1 MLMTFVD
8 RAHRNRCRR
17 VAVGALLCCAAM
29 TTSAVDAAPPKVTR
43 LSVRGFQTGGVTRLV
58 VQGTD
63 LSTDQGVAPQLVCGA
78 GLKGQ
83 KLIGTAKPTT
93 VEFDVELD
101 SAIVAGIYPLRIA
114 TSEGVSAAEFVTVD
128 VLPQRAVVPAGD
140 DVVDLPIALHGTL
153 AGSAVQP
160 IVFRGR
166 KGQSITIDVLAR
178 RLGSKLR
185 PVVHLY
191 DADKR
196 QLAWSLPQTA
206 LAGDARVSAVL
217 PSDGDYT
224 VAVHD
229 LTYAAATPGHYRV
242 AIGSF
247 DYVDQVFPPVVE
259 RGTST
264 ELELIGR
271 FGEQTSLSITQAE
284 MAAAFSSSAADGLGD
299 VCPLPWPLAAA
310 PIGLR
315 PYVRLSDLRELTEDR
330 TLGASRML
338 PATSVAV
345 SGRLDRPDE
354 TDVYHL
360 DLAADE
366 QIRAEVFA
374 DRLGSPIDAV
384 LEIRDDQGRRLALS
398 DDVVGP
404 DPRLDYTAAKN
415 PTRVTLAVNDALRRG
430 DQRSLY
436 RLVVTRDVEAKPAN
450 DFRLSFVEDTHNLA
464 SDGTKVFRVSAERAG
479 YEEAIRLT
487 AADLPHGFS
496 AAAVEIP
503 AGADGA
509 LVEIRHT
516 GDAKLPTF
524 APLAIHG
531 ETIGLKPAIRR
542 TAESSASPLGRLQPW
557 LNTEM
562 IAAAAQSKSPVAVE
576 WADKSAVE
584 SLYQGTDD
592 KLAIRLRRDP
602 TAKGSVRLALVT
614 TQAAP
619 PVGTTPQNAPQLL
632 RGVAAT
638 MDVKPDAKKDTAD
651 FAIRIPADLRAADYD
666 VAIRAEQ
673 LSDDGRSTVAE
684 AFTPPLRIRVLPP
697 IEIVA
702 DAGPQGPI
710 ALDART
716 GAVVVLTGTLERRKN
731 YAGDVTITLV
741 GLPAGI
747 AAPSAVLKPKK
758 DDYRLEFKLPPTFS
772 AAKIEGVTI
781 SAMITPDNRRANTAG
796 KTAVPV
802 PTLEVRKVPVA
813 VVK

>member
-1 MLMTFVD
+1 
-8 RAHRNRCRR
+8 
-17 VAVGALLCCAAM
+17 M
-29 TTSAVDAAPPKVTR
+29 TTSVVVAAPPKVTR

-63 LSTDQGVAPQLVCGA
+63 LGTAPQLICGA
-78 GLKGQ
+78 LLKEQ
-83 KLIGTAKPTT
+83 KLVGESKPTT
-93 VEFDVELD
+93 AEFDVAVD
-101 SAIVAGIYPLRIA
+101 SSVVAGIYPLRIA
-114 TSEGVSAAEFVTVD
+114 TSEGVSAAEFVAVD
-128 VLPQRAVVPAGD
+128 FLPQRAVVPAGD

-166 KGQSITIDVLAR
+166 KGQNITIDVLAR

-191 DADKR
+191 DADKH

-271 FGEQTSLSITQAE
+271 FGERTSLSIKAAD
-284 MAAAFSSSAADGLGD
+284 AAAVFSSAAADGFGD
-299 VCPLPWPLAAA
+299 SRPLPWPSAIAAV
-310 PIGLR
+310 GLR
-315 PYVRLSDLRELTEDR
+315 PHVRLSDLRELIEDR
-330 TLGASRML
+330 TLDASRTL

-345 SGRLDRPDE
+345 SGRLGRPDE

-366 QIRAEVFA
+366 KIRAEVFA

-384 LEIRDDQGRRLALS
+384 LELRDDQGRRLAQA

-404 DPRLDYTAAKN
+404 DPRLDYTAAKG

-430 DQRSLY
+430 DERSLY
-436 RLVVTRDVEAKPAN
+436 RLVVTRNAAATTTG
-450 DFRLSFVEDTHNLA
+450 DFRLSFVEDTHNVA
-464 SDGTKVFRVSAERAG
+464 SDGTKVFCVSADRAG
-479 YEEAIRLT
+479 YEGAIRLT
-487 AADLPHGFS
+487 AAGLPKGFS

-516 GDAKLPTF
+516 GDVTSPTF

-531 ETIGLKPAIRR
+531 ETIGVKPAIGR
-542 TAESSASPLGRLQPW
+542 TAESSASPLGNLQPW

-562 IAAAAQSKSPVAVE
+562 MAAAAQSKSPVAVE

-592 KLAIRLRRDP
+592 KLALRLRRDP
-602 TAKGSVRLALVT
+602 TAKGSVRLSLVT
-614 TQAAP
+614 SQAAP
-619 PVGTTPQNAPQLL
+619 PIGTTPQNAPQQL

-638 MDVKPDAKKDTAD
+638 VNVKPDAKKDAAD

-666 VAIRAEQ
+666 LAIRAEQ
-673 LSDDGRSTVAE
+673 LSADGRSTVAE
-684 AFTPPLRIRVLPP
+684 AFTPPLRVRILPP
-697 IEIVA
+697 IAIIA
-702 DAGPQGPI
+702 DAGPKGLI
-710 ALDART
+710 TLDART
-716 GAVVVLTGTLERRKN
+716 GAVVALTGTLERRKN

-747 AAPSAVLKPKK
+747 AVPSAVLKPKK
-758 DDYRLEFKLPPTFS
+758 DDYRLEFKLPPTFA
-772 AAKIEGVTI
+772 AAKIEGVSI

-796 KTAVPV
+796 KTEVPV
-802 PTLEVRKVPVA
+802 PTLEVRKTPVA
-813 VVK
+813 AAK